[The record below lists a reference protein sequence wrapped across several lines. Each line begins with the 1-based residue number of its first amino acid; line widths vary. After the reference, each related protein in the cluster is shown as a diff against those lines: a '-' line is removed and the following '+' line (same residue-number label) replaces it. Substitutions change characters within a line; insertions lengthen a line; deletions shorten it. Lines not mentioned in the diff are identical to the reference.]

1 MKKGRTLA
9 PDAADLRRR
18 AEEILAEKDSPR
30 APVLPEAESRRLV
43 HELQVHQVELE
54 LQNQEL
60 RQSRAALE
68 EARDQYRDLYD
79 RAPIGYLTLD
89 EKGLIRQ
96 ANLTAARMLSSDRSR
111 LQGQSLYSFVEQEQ
125 RGALLR
131 RLKGVAETSTELSL
145 EVEIVM
151 SDGGRLPAQ
160 LAIATLHGGSEATPA
175 RGFRAVIVDISR
187 LKAAENQLQKA
198 NERLEDEVE
207 IRTAELVSVN
217 QALQKEVE
225 QRKEAARELGRQK
238 TELELRTQELE
249 QSNIAVGVLLR
260 RSEQD
265 RQAMED
271 NIMQQVHKLLL
282 PCLKNVLATRL
293 EAGQRLGIE
302 AALTHLEHITSCFA
316 KKLGSP
322 NLGLSARELQ
332 IAGMINQGLSSKDIA
347 ESLHMSPDTVSFH
360 RRNIRRKLGIT
371 DTNTSLATRL
381 REFV

>member
-1 MKKGRTLA
+1 MIKSSGQENSA
-9 PDAADLRRR
+9 SELRRR
-18 AEEILAEKDSPR
+18 AEDLIRDQASGANLALKD
-30 APVLPEAESRRLV
+30 EDIRRLL

-54 LQNQEL
+54 LQNHEL

-79 RAPIGYLTLD
+79 RAPVGYLTLD
-89 EKGLIRQ
+89 EKGIIRQ
-96 ANLTAARMLSSDRSR
+96 ANLTAARMLSSDRGR
-111 LQGQSLYSFVEQEQ
+111 LEGQSLYGFVEQEH

-131 RLKGVAETSTELSL
+131 RLKAVAETASELNL
-145 EVEIVM
+145 EIQTV
-151 SDGGRLPAQ
+151 SGGGAKFPVQ
-160 LAIATLHGGSEATPA
+160 LAISTLSGDESPA
-175 RGFRAVIVDISR
+175 RGFRVVIVDISR
-187 LKAAENQLQKA
+187 LKAAESQLRQA

-207 IRTAELVSVN
+207 IRTAELIATNKV
-217 QALQKEVE
+217 LEEEIK
-225 QRKEAARELGRQK
+225 QREEAARELGRQK
-238 TELELRTQELE
+238 EALVSKTEELE

-265 RQAMED
+265 RMSMEE

-293 EAGQRLGIE
+293 DTGQRLGIE
-302 AALTHLEHITSCFA
+302 AALSHLESITSSFA

-322 NLGLSARELQ
+322 SLGLSARELQ

-371 DTNTSLATRL
+371 DTNTSLAMHL
-381 REFV
+381 REFA

>member
-1 MKKGRTLA
+1 MNKSAGRT
-9 PDAADLRRR
+9 DAVNDLRRR
-18 AEEILAEKDSPR
+18 AEDRLAGEQSHANPPAGVED
-30 APVLPEAESRRLV
+30 ARRLL

-79 RAPIGYLTLD
+79 RAPVGYLTLD
-89 EKGLIRQ
+89 EKGMIRQ
-96 ANLTAARMLSSDRSR
+96 ANLTAARMLSIDRGR
-111 LQGQSLYSFVEQEQ
+111 LPEQSLYRFVEQEQ

-131 RLKGVAETSTELSL
+131 RLKAVAGTNTEMNL
-145 EVEIVM
+145 EIEIINE
-151 SDGGRLPAQ
+151 GGAGFPAQ
-160 LAIATLHGGSEATPA
+160 LAISTLTGEETPA
-175 RGFRAVIVDISR
+175 RGFRVVIVDISR
-187 LKAAENQLQKA
+187 LKAAENQLHQA
-198 NERLEDEVE
+198 IDNLEEEVS
-207 IRTAELVSVN
+207 IRTAELIAIN
-217 QALQKEVE
+217 KALEE
-225 QRKEAARELGRQK
+225 EMARREEAARDLGRQK
-238 TELELRTQELE
+238 AELELKSMELE

-282 PCLKNVLATRL
+282 PCLKNILATRL
-293 EAGQRLGIE
+293 EAGQRQGIE
-302 AALTHLEHITSCFA
+302 AALTHLEHITSSFA
-316 KKLGSP
+316 NKLGSP

-347 ESLHMSPDTVSFH
+347 QSLNMSPDTVSFH

-371 DTNTSLATRL
+371 DTNTSLAAHL
-381 REFV
+381 RNFA